1 MLIRYGIV
9 GLLLSVIACQSRENQ
24 YKMTIPQAI
33 DQHTFAN
40 KDEAVITHLD
50 LDISVDFQKQIVS
63 GSASYQ
69 IDQDSLARSITLD
82 INGLQIDS
90 VLLEKDGQISPTTFL
105 EGEPIPFLGASLKID
120 LPRPPDKVIIYYHTK
135 PDALALQWLNPRQ
148 TLDKKHPF
156 LFTQGQAILTRSWIP
171 VQDSPGIRFT
181 YQARVK
187 VPKDL
192 MAVMSANNP
201 QTKNDNGLYEFTMD
215 LPIPAYLMALAVGD
229 LAFRSISDR
238 SGVYAEP
245 GMIEAATYEMA
256 DLEKMIQAAEQLYGP
271 YQWGR
276 YDIIVLPPS
285 FPFGGMENPKLTF
298 ATPTIIAGDRSLTSL
313 VAHELAHSWSGNL
326 VTNATWD
333 DFWINEGHTVYLE
346 RRIMEQLYGKEYA
359 GMLALLGYQDLLNTI
374 GDLGDTSRDTHL
386 KLHLTGRD
394 PDDGMNDIAYEKG
407 ALLLQTLEEKA
418 GRENF
423 DRFLRNYFRQFEF
436 KSISTEQWEAYVME
450 HLLDSLK
457 IDINIENWLYAP
469 GIPEEHAR
477 INSDKFKEVD
487 RRVREFVRIGRLDRS
502 STRNWTT
509 HEWLHFIR
517 HVPADLHISFYKKL
531 DDVFRLSASGNS
543 EILAAWLELSIQSK
557 YLEGHNEKELEA
569 FLIRVGRRKFLTP
582 LYKALIQ
589 NGQTELARSIFEK
602 AKDNYHSI
610 AVKSISDLLEGALLM

>member
-1 MLIRYGIV
+1 MLIRYGIAGV
-9 GLLLSVIACQSRENQ
+9 LLSLIACQSMENQ
-24 YKMTIPQAI
+24 RKMTIPQAI

-50 LDISVDFQKQIVS
+50 LDISVDFQKQIIA

-90 VLLEKDGQISPTTFL
+90 VILEREGQTSPTTFL
-105 EGEPIPFLGASLKID
+105 VGEPIPFLGASLKID
-120 LPRPPDKVIIYYHTK
+120 LPGPPDKVVIYYQTK

-181 YQARVK
+181 YRARVQ
-187 VPKDL
+187 VPKEL

-201 QTKNDNGLYEFTMD
+201 QARNDQGLYEFTMD

-245 GMIEAATYEMA
+245 GMIEAAAYEMA
-256 DLEKMIQAAEQLYGP
+256 DLEKMIRAAEELYGP

-276 YDIIVLPPS
+276 YDLIVLPPS

-359 GMLALLGYQDLLNTI
+359 GMLALLGYQDLLGTI
-374 GDLGDTSRDTHL
+374 SDLGDTSRDTHL
-386 KLHLTGRD
+386 KLQLTGRD

-450 HLLDSLK
+450 HLIDSLK
-457 IDINIENWLYAP
+457 IELDLKKWLYAP
-469 GIPEEHAR
+469 GIPEDHAR
-477 INSDKFKEVD
+477 IESDKFKEVD

-543 EILAAWLELSIQSK
+543 EILAAWLELSIQSR

>member
-1 MLIRYGIV
+1 MLIRYGIAV
-9 GLLLSVIACQSRENQ
+9 LLSLIACQSMENQ
-24 YKMTIPQAI
+24 RKMTIPQAI

-50 LDISVDFQKQIVS
+50 LDISVDFQKQIIA

-90 VLLEKDGQISPTTFL
+90 VLLEREGRTSPTTFVV
-105 EGEPIPFLGASLKID
+105 GEPIPFLGASLKIE
-120 LPRPPDKVIIYYHTK
+120 LPRPPDKIIIYYQTK

-181 YQARVK
+181 YSARVK
-187 VPKDL
+187 VPNDL

-201 QTKNDNGLYEFTMD
+201 QARNDQGLYEFSMD

-245 GMIEAATYEMA
+245 GMIEAAAYEMA

-276 YDIIVLPPS
+276 YDLIVLPPS

-359 GMLALLGYQDLLNTI
+359 GMLALLGYQDLLSTI
-374 GDLGDTSRDTHL
+374 SDLGDTSRDTHL
-386 KLHLTGRD
+386 RLQLTGRD

-457 IDINIENWLYAP
+457 IELDLKKWLYAP
-469 GIPEEHAR
+469 GIPEEHAW
-477 INSDKFKEVD
+477 IESDKFKEVD

-517 HVPADLHISFYKKL
+517 HVPADLHISFYEKL
-531 DDVFRLSASGNS
+531 DEVFRLSASGNS
-543 EILAAWLELSIQSK
+543 EILAAWLELSIQSR

>member
-1 MLIRYGIV
+1 MLIRYGIAV
-9 GLLLSVIACQSRENQ
+9 LLSLIACQSMENQ
-24 YKMTIPQAI
+24 RKMTIPQAI

-50 LDISVDFQKQIVS
+50 LDISVDFQKQIIA

-90 VLLEKDGQISPTTFL
+90 VLLEREGRTSPTTFVV
-105 EGEPIPFLGASLKID
+105 GEPIPFLGASLKIE
-120 LPRPPDKVIIYYHTK
+120 LPRPPDKIIIYYQTK

-181 YQARVK
+181 YSARVK
-187 VPKDL
+187 VPNDL

-201 QTKNDNGLYEFTMD
+201 QARNDQGLYEFSMD

-245 GMIEAATYEMA
+245 GMIEAAAYEMA

-276 YDIIVLPPS
+276 YDLIVLPPS

-313 VAHELAHSWSGNL
+313 VAHELAHSSSGNL

-359 GMLALLGYQDLLNTI
+359 GMLALLGYQDLLSTI
-374 GDLGDTSRDTHL
+374 SDLGDTSRDTHL
-386 KLHLTGRD
+386 RLQLTGRD

-457 IDINIENWLYAP
+457 IELDLKKWLYAP
-469 GIPEEHAR
+469 GIPEEHAW
-477 INSDKFKEVD
+477 IESDKFKEVD

-517 HVPADLHISFYKKL
+517 HVPADLHISFYEKL
-531 DDVFRLSASGNS
+531 DEVFRLSASGNS
-543 EILAAWLELSIQSK
+543 EILAAWLELSIQSR

>member
-1 MLIRYGIV
+1 M
-9 GLLLSVIACQSRENQ
+9 
-24 YKMTIPQAI
+24 
-33 DQHTFAN
+33 
-40 KDEAVITHLD
+40 
-50 LDISVDFQKQIVS
+50 
-63 GSASYQ
+63 
-69 IDQDSLARSITLD
+69 
-82 INGLQIDS
+82 
-90 VLLEKDGQISPTTFL
+90 
-105 EGEPIPFLGASLKID
+105 
-120 LPRPPDKVIIYYHTK
+120 
-135 PDALALQWLNPRQ
+135 
-148 TLDKKHPF
+148 
-156 LFTQGQAILTRSWIP
+156 
-171 VQDSPGIRFT
+171 
-181 YQARVK
+181 
-187 VPKDL
+187 
-192 MAVMSANNP
+192 
-201 QTKNDNGLYEFTMD
+201 
-215 LPIPAYLMALAVGD
+215 
-229 LAFRSISDR
+229 
-238 SGVYAEP
+238 
-245 GMIEAATYEMA
+245 
-256 DLEKMIQAAEQLYGP
+256 
-271 YQWGR
+271 
-276 YDIIVLPPS
+276 
-285 FPFGGMENPKLTF
+285 TF

-359 GMLALLGYQDLLNTI
+359 GMLALLGYQDLLSTI
-374 GDLGDTSRDTHL
+374 SDLGDTSRDTHL
-386 KLHLTGRD
+386 RLQLTGRD

-457 IDINIENWLYAP
+457 IELDLKKWLYAP
-469 GIPEEHAR
+469 GIPAEHAT
-477 INSDKFKEVD
+477 IESDKFQEVD

-517 HVPADLHISFYKKL
+517 HVPADLHISFYEKL
-531 DDVFRLSASGNS
+531 DEVFRLSASGNS
-543 EILAAWLELSIQSK
+543 EILAAWLELSIQSR

-589 NGQTELARSIFEK
+589 HGQTELARSIFGK

>member
-1 MLIRYGIV
+1 M
-9 GLLLSVIACQSRENQ
+9 ENQ
-24 YKMTIPQAI
+24 RKMTIPQAI

-50 LDISVDFQKQIVS
+50 LDISVDFQKQIIA

-90 VLLEKDGQISPTTFL
+90 VLLEREGRTSPTTFVV
-105 EGEPIPFLGASLKID
+105 GEPIPFLGASLKIE
-120 LPRPPDKVIIYYHTK
+120 LPRPPDKIIIYYQTK

-181 YQARVK
+181 YSARVK
-187 VPKDL
+187 VPNDL

-201 QTKNDNGLYEFTMD
+201 QARNDQGLYEFSMD

-245 GMIEAATYEMA
+245 GMIEAAAYEMA

-276 YDIIVLPPS
+276 YDLIVLPPS

-359 GMLALLGYQDLLNTI
+359 GMLALLGYQDLLSTI
-374 GDLGDTSRDTHL
+374 SDLGDTSRDTHL
-386 KLHLTGRD
+386 RLQLTGRD

-457 IDINIENWLYAP
+457 IELDLKKWLYAP
-469 GIPEEHAR
+469 GIPEEHAW
-477 INSDKFKEVD
+477 IESDKFKEVD

-517 HVPADLHISFYKKL
+517 HVPADLHISFYEKL
-531 DDVFRLSASGNS
+531 DEVFRLSASGNS
-543 EILAAWLELSIQSK
+543 EILAAWLELSIQSR